1 MYAKCGSIEDV
12 QNVFDMMLKHNVVS
26 WSTMIVGHMKCGQ
39 APNALK
45 LFQQMQ
51 HERVQ
56 PALVIF
62 VGMLNACT
70 SAGMFMN
77 RLFTVA
83 LSLISLWVLSKL
95 TCMPNAG
102 SWRMCRKYSS
112 KCQHAMLSVGMPCSE
127 DFQCMDLLRKC
138 LDILNWCED
147 GVEIDKVTFVAL
159 LSTCGHSGFVDEGLL
174 YVESI
179 GSVYNISAT
188 VEHYACMADLL
199 GHAGSL
205 HKAAE

>member
-1 MYAKCGSIEDV
+1 
-12 QNVFDMMLKHNVVS
+12 
-26 WSTMIVGHMKCGQ
+26 MIVGHVKCGQ

-45 LFQQMQ
+45 LSQQMQ

-56 PALVIF
+56 PDLVIF

-70 SAGMFMN
+70 SA
-77 RLFTVA
+77 
-83 LSLISLWVLSKL
+83 
-95 TCMPNAG
+95 
-102 SWRMCRKYSS
+102 
-112 KCQHAMLSVGMPCSE
+112 E

-138 LDILNWCED
+138 FDVLNWCED

-159 LSTCGHSGFVDEGLL
+159 LSTSGHSGFVDEGLL

-179 GSVYNISAT
+179 GSVYNISAI
-188 VEHYACMADLL
+188 VEPYACMADLL
-199 GHAGSL
+199 GHAGCL